1 MFEHMS
7 EEEAKKQI
15 LNAVSEYCDTFH
27 NQKKEFKKGDR
38 IAYASRVYARSGRQ
52 DDFIKSVY
60 FIKLYLVVA
69 DYFYICSP

>member
-15 LNAVSEYCDTFH
+15 LSAVSEYCDTFH

-38 IAYASRVYARSGRQ
+38 IASVSYTHLDVYKRQ
-52 DDFIKSVY
+52 GWRRGIR
-60 FIKLYLVVA
+60 I
-69 DYFYICSP
+69 